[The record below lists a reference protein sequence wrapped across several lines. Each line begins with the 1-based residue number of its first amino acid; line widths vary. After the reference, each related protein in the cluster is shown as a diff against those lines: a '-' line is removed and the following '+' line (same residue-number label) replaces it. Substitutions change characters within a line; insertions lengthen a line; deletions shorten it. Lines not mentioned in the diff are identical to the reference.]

1 MKLEKDGSSFWAEW
15 KGPHILKNALG
26 DVMHAS
32 SMLKLTL

>member
-15 KGPHILKNALG
+15 KNIKNALG

-32 SMLKLTL
+32 SN